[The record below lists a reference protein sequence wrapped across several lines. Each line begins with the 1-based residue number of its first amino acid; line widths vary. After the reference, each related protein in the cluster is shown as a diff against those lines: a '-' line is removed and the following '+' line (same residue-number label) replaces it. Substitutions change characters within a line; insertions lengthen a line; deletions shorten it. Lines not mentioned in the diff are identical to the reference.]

1 MMNMVYKWENGIQK
15 YPGLQ
20 GKPITKGASAIS
32 NLCTEMDDFSL

>member
-20 GKPITKGASAIS
+20 GKPITKGVSAIS
-32 NLCTEMDDFSL
+32 SLYIEMDDYSL